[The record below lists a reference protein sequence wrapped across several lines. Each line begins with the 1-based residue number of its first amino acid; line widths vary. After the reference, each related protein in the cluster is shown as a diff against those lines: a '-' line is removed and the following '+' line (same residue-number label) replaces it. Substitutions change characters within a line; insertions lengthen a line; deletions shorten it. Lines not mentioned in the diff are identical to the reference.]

1 MRAYELHDF
10 GIEHLTLTD
19 RPDPRPGAGQVVV
32 RIRSVSLNFRDKL
45 VIHGSYS
52 RKLRLPLVPCSDAA
66 GEVMAIGEGVNRF
79 RVGDRV
85 MANFMPGW
93 IEGEVNEEKAKTAL
107 GAGVDG
113 VLAERVVFDQRSL
126 VEVPEMLSFEEAAT
140 LPCAGVTAWNALMV
154 FGKVKAG
161 ETVLLLGTGG
171 VSLFAL
177 QLSRIAGALVIITSS
192 SDEKLARARALGAA
206 AGINYVTTPDWEEQ
220 VRKLTGGRGV
230 DHVVEVGGAETLAK
244 SARAARFGGHIALV
258 GNLTGR
264 GGVDF
269 VPLFMKC
276 LRLSGILVGS
286 RAMFEEMNRAIA
298 NTGMRPV
305 VDRVFAFE
313 QATEALSYMESGAR
327 FGKVVIRV
335 A

>member
-1 MRAYELHDF
+1 MRAYELRDF
-10 GIEHLTLTD
+10 GTENLTLAE
-19 RPDPRPGAGQVVV
+19 RPEPQPGAGQVLMRV
-32 RIRSVSLNFRDKL
+32 RAVSLNFRDRL
-45 VIHGSYS
+45 VVDGSYS
-52 RKLRLPLVPCSDAA
+52 RKLRLPFVPCSDAA
-66 GEVMAIGEGVNRF
+66 GEVLAVGEGAGRF
-79 RVGDRV
+79 HIGDRV

-93 IEGEVNEEKAKTAL
+93 VEGEVSLEKAKTAL

-113 VLAERVVFDQRSL
+113 VLAEQVVVDQRAL
-126 VEVPEMLSFEEAAT
+126 VEVPGTLSLEEAAT
-140 LPCAGVTAWNALMV
+140 LPCAALTAWNALMV
-154 FGKVKAG
+154 AGDLQAG

-177 QLSRIAGALVIITSS
+177 QLARIAGALVIITSS

-206 AGINYVTTPDWEEQ
+206 VGINYVTTPDWEEH
-220 VRKLTGGRGV
+220 VRELTGGRGV
-230 DHVVEVGGAETLAK
+230 DHVVEVGGAGTLGK

-264 GGVDF
+264 AGVDI

-276 LRLSGILVGS
+276 LRMSGILVGS
-286 RAMFEEMNRAIA
+286 RAMFEQMNRAIA
-298 NTGMRPV
+298 NAGMRPV

-313 QATEALSYMESGAR
+313 QAIEAFSYMESGTH

-335 A
+335 D

>member
-1 MRAYELHDF
+1 MTE
-10 GIEHLTLTD
+10 
-19 RPDPRPGAGQVVV
+19 RPNLQPGVGQVVMRV
-32 RIRSVSLNFRDKL
+32 RAVSLNFRDRL

-52 RKLRLPLVPCSDAA
+52 RKLPLPVVPCSDAA
-66 GEVMAIGEGVNRF
+66 GEVMAVGEGVGRF
-79 RVGDRV
+79 HVGDRV

-93 IEGEVNEEKAKTAL
+93 IEGEVTQEKAKTAL

-113 VLAERVVFDQRSL
+113 VLAEQIVMDQRSL
-126 VEVPEMLSFEEAAT
+126 VEVPAMLSLDEAAT
-140 LPCAGVTAWNALMV
+140 LPCAAVTAWNALMEA
-154 FGKVKAG
+154 GHMKAG
-161 ETVLLLGTGG
+161 DTVLLLGTGG

-177 QLSRIAGALVIITSS
+177 QLARIAGALVIITSS
-192 SDEKLARARALGAA
+192 SDEKLARARTLGAA
-206 AGINYVTTPDWEEQ
+206 VGINYGTTPDWEEH
-220 VRKLTGGRGV
+220 VRELTGGRGV
-230 DHVVEVGGAETLAK
+230 DHVVEVGGAQTLEK

-264 GGVDF
+264 AGVDI

-298 NTGMRPV
+298 NAGMRPV

-313 QATEALSYMESGAR
+313 QAAEALHYMENGTH
-327 FGKVVIRV
+327 FGKIVIRV
-335 A
+335 D